1 MIFCAL
7 AGDPFNWSLGIALA
21 VVSAAECVA
30 LLLIFTAWCVVK
42 HRREPQEPEQRPLLE
57 EEENRQAEHYGGLD
71 EVQVPEGELIVA
83 EGLVER
89 DQVRQ
94 LELPAALEALE
105 DANRG
110 GGAHLINIQPNVP
123 DDEVG
128 IPVEVQDRDV
138 GVACGN

>member
-7 AGDPFNWSLGIALA
+7 AGDLFNWSLGIALA

-30 LLLIFTAWCVVK
+30 LILIFAWCLVK
-42 HRREPQEPEQRPLLE
+42 HRRQPREPEQRHLLE
-57 EEENRQAEHYGGLD
+57 EEENRQAEDYDGLD

-89 DQVRQ
+89 DQVGQ
-94 LELPAALEALE
+94 LELAAALEALE
-105 DANRG
+105 DANRA
-110 GGAHLINIQPNVP
+110 GGAHLVNIQPNVP

-128 IPVEVQDRDV
+128 ISVEVQDRDV

>member
-21 VVSAAECVA
+21 AVSAAECVA
-30 LLLIFTAWCVVK
+30 LLLIFAWCVVK
-42 HRREPQEPEQRPLLE
+42 HQRQPQEPERRPLLE
-57 EEENRQAEHYGGLD
+57 AEENRQAEHYGGLD

-94 LELPAALEALE
+94 LELAAALE

-110 GGAHLINIQPNVP
+110 GGAHLVNIQPNVP

-128 IPVEVQDRDV
+128 IPVEVQDRNV